1 MSNTDRDV
9 DTRPVKI
16 KLVFLG
22 DPSVGK
28 TSILNRIMYD
38 TFEGKQEVGYI

>member
-1 MSNTDRDV
+1 MSNTGRDG
-9 DTRPVKI
+9 DIRPEKI

-38 TFEGKQEVGYI
+38 TFENKNEVAF